1 MPSGPRWKG
10 GAALR
15 PARARRRGTGRARAE
30 VLRAGV
36 SLVEMMLAL
45 AVMAALLAAV
55 AVAMQGVFQAYNENQ
70 KIAEVTQVAR
80 AVLHR
85 MMKEVRTADGVD
97 SASQRISIIPPA
109 NGAGVTAIEYELVSG
124 TLYYRQTVGGVETS
138 EPLIAADGDVQV
150 TAFNVSRQTDLD
162 GEGVSYTKTLTAEL
176 ALTVG
181 ENPFQVTASVC
192 PRRNISF

>member
-1 MPSGPRWKG
+1 
-10 GAALR
+10 
-15 PARARRRGTGRARAE
+15 
-30 VLRAGV
+30 
-36 SLVEMMLAL
+36 MMLIRC
-45 AVMAALLAAV
+45 
-55 AVAMQGVFQAYNENQ
+55 E
-70 KIAEVTQVAR
+70 AESTPSA
-80 AVLHR
+80 
-85 MMKEVRTADGVD
+85 VRT
-97 SASQRISIIPPA
+97 SFIIRCRTA